1 MTLGDL
7 DFSIGVSVTS
17 FISGFSPAVLGDFER
32 SGSLGSLMPLVTL
45 GDCNFFMSFS
55 IATSSSVIG
64 AFAKYISDLSVGDF
78 EKIVSAGETSSEWSD
93 SGVFGTPIV
102 PSFLGSGSIFSI
114 GSFGFSANSIGD
126 FCVVVSRAGDFTFS
140 IFCASFLVGDFD
152 STRSSLGDFGISFS
166 AILSDTSKSF
176 STGDFDFVIS
186 SNSSGT
192 FGLCNSDF
200 SKLSSRSCESRGSA
214 DNFSKL
220 SSGVIL
226 SLPSGAD
233 FSEILSFSGVLM
245 SECESLSKSN
255 ESLSGVDL
263 ADTSLR
269 ESSGVTVFVKVMLPL
284 GQISV
289 SSLPSSLH
297 AVTNI
302 LLTVPSSN
310 GFGIFAV
317 NVS

>member
-1 MTLGDL
+1 
-7 DFSIGVSVTS
+7 
-17 FISGFSPAVLGDFER
+17 
-32 SGSLGSLMPLVTL
+32 
-45 GDCNFFMSFS
+45 MSFS
-55 IATSSSVIG
+55 IAISSSVIG
-64 AFAKYISDLSVGDF
+64 TFAKYISDLSVGDF

-93 SGVFGTPIV
+93 SGVFGILIAS
-102 PSFLGSGSIFSI
+102 SFLGSGSIFSI
-114 GSFGFSANSIGD
+114 GNFDFSANSIED
-126 FCVVVSRAGDFTFS
+126 FCVVVSRVEDFGST
-140 IFCASFLVGDFD
+140 CSF
-152 STRSSLGDFGISFS
+152 LGDFGISFS

-176 STGDFDFVIS
+176 STGDFVIS
-186 SNSSGT
+186 SNSCDT

-200 SKLSSRSCESRGSA
+200 SKLSSRSCESRGPA
-214 DNFSKL
+214 GDFSKL

-245 SECESLSKSN
+245 SERESLSKSN

-269 ESSGVTVFVKVMLPL
+269 ESSGVTVFVKVMLPF

-297 AVTNI
+297 AVTSI

-310 GFGIFAV
+310 GFGIFAA